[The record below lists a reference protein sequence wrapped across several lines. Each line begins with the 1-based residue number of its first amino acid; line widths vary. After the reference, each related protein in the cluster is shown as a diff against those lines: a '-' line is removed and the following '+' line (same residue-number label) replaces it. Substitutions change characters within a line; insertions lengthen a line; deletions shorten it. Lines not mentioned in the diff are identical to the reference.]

1 MSKSTSNT
9 TGLHQDSLLAHAG
22 GGFDPATG
30 AVVPPIQTATTFVRD
45 EDYEPVNPGYIYSRD
60 SNALYQKTERLIA
73 ALEEGE
79 DSRLFSS
86 GMAAVAAVV
95 RSVKP
100 GGTLLAQ
107 SGIYWGTTLFLRKHC
122 ARNNIALVEAD
133 ASDLDAFHDEMSVT
147 RPDLVWLEVP
157 SNPFLK
163 IADIQKISDQCRQT
177 GTQLAV
183 DATAATPLILKPL
196 SLGADL
202 VMHSATKA
210 LNGHSD
216 LLGGVVTTADAS
228 SDTWTF
234 ICEERQTAGAV
245 LGSFETWLLL
255 RGLRTLSLRVERMNQ
270 NAMALAEYL
279 EAHSKI
285 EAVLYPGLASHA
297 QHDLAKS
304 QMTGGFG
311 SLMSVLVK
319 GGKAD
324 ALKVAGALDV
334 FQRATSLGGT
344 ESLVEHRFTI
354 EGEGSG
360 IPVNLLRLSIGIEHP
375 GDLIAD
381 FDQALA
387 AI

>member
-1 MSKSTSNT
+1 
-9 TGLHQDSLLAHAG
+9 
-22 GGFDPATG
+22 
-30 AVVPPIQTATTFVRD
+30 
-45 EDYEPVNPGYIYSRD
+45 
-60 SNALYQKTERLIA
+60 
-73 ALEEGE
+73 
-79 DSRLFSS
+79 
-86 GMAAVAAVV
+86 MAAVAAVA
-95 RSVKP
+95 RIVKP

-107 SGIYWGTTLFLRKHC
+107 SGIYWGTTLFLRKMC

-133 ASDLDAFHDEMSVT
+133 ASDLQSFQDEIAVT

-163 IADIQKISDQCRQT
+163 VADIKSIANQCKQADAL
-177 GTQLAV
+177 LAV

-216 LLGGVVTTADAS
+216 LLGGVVTTDNAGSEAWAFL
-228 SDTWTF
+228 T
-234 ICEERQTAGAV
+234 EERKLAGAV

-255 RGLRTLSLRVERMNQ
+255 RGLRTLALRVERMNRSAQ
-270 NAMALAEYL
+270 VFAEHF
-279 EAHSKI
+279 EKHPKV
-285 EAVLYPGLASHA
+285 EAVLYPGVKSHP
-297 QHDLAKS
+297 HHELAKS

-311 SLMSVLVK
+311 SLMSIQVK
-319 GGKAD
+319 GDKTA
-324 ALKVAGALDV
+324 ALNVTGALDL

-360 IPVNLLRLSIGIEHP
+360 IPENLLRLSIGIEHCD
-375 GDLIAD
+375 DLIAD
-381 FDQALA
+381 MEQALT

>member
-9 TGLHQDSLLAHAG
+9 TGLHPDSLLAHAG

-45 EDYEPVNPGYIYSRD
+45 ESYEPVNPGYIYSRD
-60 SNALYQKTERLIA
+60 SNALYKKTERLIA

-86 GMAAVAAVV
+86 GMAAVAAVT

-133 ASDLDAFHDEMSVT
+133 ASDLPAFHDEMTVT

-163 IADIQKISDQCRQT
+163 IADIQKISEHCRQT
-177 GTQLAV
+177 GAQLAV

-196 SLGADL
+196 LLGADL
-202 VMHSATKA
+202 VIHSATKA

-234 ICEERQTAGAV
+234 ICEERQNAGAV

-255 RGLRTLSLRVERMNQ
+255 RGLRTLSLRIERMNQ
-270 NAMALAEYL
+270 NAMALAEHL
-279 EAHSKI
+279 EGHSKI

-304 QMTGGFG
+304 QMIGGFG

-324 ALKVAGALDV
+324 AIKVAGALDV

-360 IPVNLLRLSIGIEHP
+360 IPENLLRLSIG
-375 GDLIAD
+375 
-381 FDQALA
+381 
-387 AI
+387 